1 MWKDLV
7 VYGAVSL
14 CSVCCDLSVIL
25 GKKNITSI
33 KFHNP
38 WSLPHFS
45 GIVLLCKVFL
55 KVTYFREMWYLLFTT
70 NRLKRKKRK
79 RLLSTRIYILLIC
92 FRDLDI
98 AYY

>member
-1 MWKDLV
+1 MERLV
-7 VYGAVSL
+7 VYGELSL
-14 CSVCCDLSVIL
+14 FSVCCDLSMVL
-25 GKKNITSI
+25 EKKKKKTSM

-55 KVTYFREMWYLLFTT
+55 KFTYFRKMLYLLFTT
-70 NRLKRKKRK
+70 NRLKRKKK